1 MNENIIRPVGAT
13 YSKGTCFFSVWA
25 PSLSKVQLV
34 IKGQKEPLEMVKDQ
48 DGYWEAEVK
57 ECTQGTKYMFL
68 LDGELKRPDP
78 ASLSQPEGVHEWS
91 EVVDHQ
97 EYPWGDATWH
107 PPALE
112 DMIIYEL
119 HVVTF
124 TQEGTFEAIIGKLD
138 YLQEL
143 GVNASEIM
151 PIAQFPGS
159 RNWGYDGV
167 YPFAAQNSYG
177 GVGKLKQLVDKCH
190 QKNIAVI
197 LDVVYN
203 HMGPE
208 GNYLS
213 EFGPYFTDKYH
224 TPWGSSLNFDDAYCG
239 PVRNFFLQNAIGWLR
254 DFHIDGLRLDAVH
267 AIVDNSPVHLLKELR
282 MQVDELER
290 DTGRKYCLIAESDMN
305 DIKIISDYSKGG
317 YGLDGQWVDDFHH
330 AVHTLATGEKGG
342 YYQDYGQISHLA
354 KAFKQGFI
362 YDGIYSD
369 YRKKR
374 VGSHAEGVQPGQLVV
389 CLQNH
394 DQTGNRMLGE
404 RLSQLLSFEMLKLAV
419 GTLLIS
425 PYVPMLFMGEEYGED
440 QPFLYFVSHTDQALV
455 KAVQEGR
462 KNEFKSF
469 EWGDEVP
476 DPQSEETFNRS
487 KLRWDYTADIS
498 KKVVFNFY
506 KQLIQ
511 WRKQGLFKAFRNS
524 AIQSQEQDKLL
535 LLVAGD
541 GAEQTMAILNFNHSE
556 QKVEVPGKSSWK
568 KIVASSD
575 EKWGGFS
582 HVAESINGGEEL
594 AVPSASM
601 LLFQSA

>member
-1 MNENIIRPVGAT
+1 
-13 YSKGTCFFSVWA
+13 
-25 PSLSKVQLV
+25 
-34 IKGQKEPLEMVKDQ
+34 MVKDQ
-48 DGYWEAEVK
+48 LGYWHTEVA
-57 ECTQGTKYMFL
+57 QLPAGTKYMFL
-68 LDGELKRPDP
+68 LDGDLKRPDP

-91 EVVDHQ
+91 EVINHQ
-97 EYPWGDATWH
+97 DFQWEDAAWR

-119 HVVTF
+119 HVGTF
-124 TQEGTFEAIIGKLD
+124 SQEGTFEAIIDKLD
-138 YLQEL
+138 YLLEL
-143 GVNASEIM
+143 GVNAIEIM
-151 PIAQFPGS
+151 PIAQFPGN

-213 EFGPYFTDKYH
+213 DFGPYFTDKYH
-224 TPWGSSLNFDDAYCG
+224 TPWGSSLNFDDEYSG
-239 PVRNFFLQNAIGWLR
+239 PVRSFFLQNAISWLR

-267 AIVDNSPVHLLKELR
+267 AIMDNGPIHLLKELR
-282 MQVDELER
+282 MQVDELEKE
-290 DTGRKYCLIAESDMN
+290 TGKQYCLIAESDMN
-305 DIKIISDYSKGG
+305 DIKVISDYSKGG

-330 AVHTLATGEKGG
+330 AVHTLATGEKEG
-342 YYQDYGQISHLA
+342 YYQDYGEISQLA
-354 KAFKQGFI
+354 KTFKQGFI
-362 YDGIYSD
+362 YDGIYSEF
-369 YRKKR
+369 RKKR
-374 VGSHAEGVQPGQLVV
+374 VGNRPEGIRPGQLVV

-404 RLSQLLSFEMLKLAV
+404 RLSQLVSFEMLKLAV

-425 PYVPMLFMGEEYGED
+425 PFVPMLFMGEEYGED
-440 QPFLYFVSHTDQALV
+440 QPFLYFVSHTDPDLV

-476 DPQSEETFNRS
+476 DPQSEDTFNQS
-487 KLRWDYTADIS
+487 KLKWDYAEDVS
-498 KKVVFNFY
+498 KNIIFHFY

-511 WRKQGLFKAFRNS
+511 WRKQGLFKVFRNQS
-524 AIQSQEQDKLL
+524 IESQEQEKLL

-541 GAEQTMAILNFNHSE
+541 GASKIMAALNFNHSE
-556 QKVEVPGKSSWK
+556 QMVEAPGNSGWK

-582 HVAESINGGEEL
+582 NAPESLRGCEEL
-594 AVPSASM
+594 LVPSAS
-601 LLFQSA
+601 LLLYQSA